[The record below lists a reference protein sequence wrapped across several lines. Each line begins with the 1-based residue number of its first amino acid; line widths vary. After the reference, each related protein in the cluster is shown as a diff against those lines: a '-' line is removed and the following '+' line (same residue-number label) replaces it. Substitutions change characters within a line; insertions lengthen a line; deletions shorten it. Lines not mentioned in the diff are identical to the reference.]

1 MGGLDGD
8 WGFREVLL
16 LVAVGKWRIMRR
28 LWSRARAR
36 PDEKGTETRIVVASV
51 LVSRPRAR
59 APR

>member
-36 PDEKGTETRIVVASV
+36 PDEKGTETES
-51 LVSRPRAR
+51 AR
-59 APR
+59 GALT